1 MSDKSSD
8 LEEDWAIVDKDGELE
23 VSDDGSSSS
32 CSLEVVNLD
41 TEVVAF
47 TNRRSSERSVSPT
60 LGDNESKKSE
70 PTIESGE
77 NSNTAKTSLP
87 ESLDHPDSLCS
98 DDRLSEADAA
108 AIMADIA
115 HVSSMG
121 PVIEEGLLDGST
133 GSSMSSIAQ
142 LKDEE
147 ESSTSSRSSFTALKP
162 DSDDEKGIQ
171 ELSSLISS
179 SNNPTSNVEEQQ
191 TGEVV
196 MEAVVGLSGLSE
208 KNISDVSD
216 NNSDTD
222 SDFIRLEVS
231 ESLDVD
237 NLSSD
242 QSAMTSSS
250 VSSRFSFMS
259 RENSPPEPDHVDD
272 VEVPD
277 IPVEQPAP
285 DNQDG
290 DIHGNEDHQHEEE
303 EDQEDDD
310 HDDDHHGDIPAEIEE
325 IQDAST
331 ESEIDDEENARIES
345 DQSDVSS
352 IPALDDDMSFVNDIG
367 DLPLVAGDVAR
378 QYVHNPNRHLN
389 LKLDIF
395 AILMFTIVV
404 GLGIGHYIATFDEID
419 AYDSIHNS
427 MKNMISQ
434 CEGQRFEQTRT
445 LNNLNK
451 EYDLLMQKF
460 HQSRRDLER
469 LRLQNAALYKEIDSK
484 NTDKEKAE
492 EKETLRLYLKK
503 QINQLETEN
512 QELKQAI
519 GRLKYMIHPAND
531 ISETS
536 QPQFVKKESCDRSVV
551 KVPVEKESHT
561 SDFSLDDLESMHD
574 AAALDNLLLKQEI
587 GKLRYTKHPG
597 NREHVED
604 ESDQPIPGDKE
615 CMKSDSCDP
624 LESILDVADKTDQP
638 VNHENEGPADLR
650 LDDLWV
656 QNKDLIKVRNELE
669 EKKIEL
675 QQFQEKYETLE
686 SQTVINSTNCLTYL
700 LTNLSMADIIS
711 QLDSDMLDKFLNVS
725 FFIANDVKGSV
736 TDFTTIILEE
746 MTKSG
751 EDFFDSI
758 SEVKKTF
765 EKTAETGDGLGEK
778 EMNQSET
785 ENSNNTEERNSKSAP
800 NVKWSEN
807 IKEIMNK
814 TRNKMTNVSQQIK
827 DTWLQVKNLSVK
839 FLTQHEPAVSNTLNK
854 ITDRVVNFGQK
865 IKNKIQRKV
874 KRWYRMSKK
883 QPNPS
888 RSPSKKYVKEN
899 VRKTEKQKREE
910 QYTKTPSEKN
920 HKNSTKKDKKQQKK
934 NNERLRKDER
944 QRIKILQKQQKE
956 FAKAKN
962 KSLKKFKKFQNKILK
977 INEKHFKKMNSDSK
991 SSLLGYVRETSR
1003 LLIGLELDGDVTLWF
1018 DCQMLFWS
1026 NQVDMETLKKE
1037 SIVQCEDRLQ
1047 SWQTEM
1053 LEDKIVE
1060 QDGLGMEADI
1070 PESKESFHGN
1080 NGNHGDVK
1088 DNDHTEQDLHEVN
1101 DDGDDN
1107 GEDDWYEKLE
1117 TYPEPRPDWL
1127 FKRAHNREDIRKQ
1140 ESQPDWIFDRAN
1152 HRKDI
1157 RQHESEPDWVFDR
1170 AHHRE
1175 DIRQH
1180 ESEPDWVFDRAHHRE
1195 NLRQQETEPDWIFN
1209 QAHHRKNRRDHHRES
1224 DWMFDQANNRKEKR
1238 EYRQRHPATFRPNTR
1253 SDHFFDGEVDFDLF

>member
-8 LEEDWAIVDKDGELE
+8 LEEDWALVDKDGELE

-47 TNRRSSERSVSPT
+47 SNRRSSERSVSPSS
-60 LGDNESKKSE
+60 GDIESKKSE
-70 PTIESGE
+70 PTIDSGE
-77 NSNTAKTSLP
+77 NLNTAQTSLP
-87 ESLDHPDSLCS
+87 ESLDNADGSHS
-98 DDRLSEADAA
+98 DDGLSEAEAA
-108 AIMADIA
+108 AILADIS

-121 PVIEEGLLDGST
+121 PLIEEGLLDGST
-133 GSSMSSIAQ
+133 GSSMSSIAH

-147 ESSTSSRSSFTALKP
+147 ESLTSSRSSFTALKP
-162 DSDDEKGIQ
+162 DSDDEKAIQ
-171 ELSSLISS
+171 EISSLISS
-179 SNNPTSNVEEQQ
+179 SSNLTSNVEELQ

-196 MEAVVGLSGLSE
+196 TEAVVGLSGLSE

-231 ESLDVD
+231 ESLEVD

-250 VSSRFSFMS
+250 VSSRFSFIS
-259 RENSPPEPDHVDD
+259 RESSPPEPDHVDD
-272 VEVPD
+272 IEVPD

-290 DIHGNEDHQHEEE
+290 DIQDNEDHQHEE

-310 HDDDHHGDIPAEIEE
+310 HDDDRRGNIPAEIEE

-345 DQSDVSS
+345 DQSDVGS

-389 LKLDIF
+389 LKLDIL

-427 MKNMISQ
+427 MKNMVSQ
-434 CEGQRFEQTRT
+434 CEGQKFEQKRT

-451 EYDLLMQKF
+451 EYDLLIQKY

-551 KVPVEKESHT
+551 KVPGEKEPHI
-561 SDFSLDDLESMHD
+561 SDCSLDDLESMHD

-604 ESDQPIPGDKE
+604 KSDQPIPEEKE
-615 CMKSDSCDP
+615 CPKSSSCDP
-624 LESILDVADKTDQP
+624 FESSHDVEDKTDQP
-638 VNHENEGPADLR
+638 VNLEKDGPADLR

-656 QNKDLIKVRNELE
+656 QNKDLLKVRNELE

-675 QQFQEKYETLE
+675 QQFEEKYETLK
-686 SQTVINSTNCLTYL
+686 SQMVINSTNCLTYL
-700 LTNLSMADIIS
+700 LTNLSMVDIIS
-711 QLDSDMLDKFLNVS
+711 KLDTDMLDKFLNAS
-725 FFIANDVKGSV
+725 FFMAKDMKGSV
-736 TDFTTIILEE
+736 TDFTTEILEQ

-751 EDFFDSI
+751 ADFLDSI
-758 SEVKKTF
+758 SEV
-765 EKTAETGDGLGEK
+765 EKTAETGDGSGEK

-785 ENSNNTEERNSKSAP
+785 ESSNNTDERTRKSPP

-854 ITDRVVNFGQK
+854 ITNKVVNFGHK
-865 IKNKIQRKV
+865 IKNKIERKV
-874 KRWYRMSKK
+874 NRWYRKYKK
-883 QPNPS
+883 QTTPCRHSSHGDKN
-888 RSPSKKYVKEN
+888 YEKEN
-899 VRKTEKQKREE
+899 VQKTEKQKREE
-910 QYTKTPSEKN
+910 QYTKTPKEKN
-920 HKNSTKKDKKQQKK
+920 HKNFSKKDKEQQKK

-944 QRIKILQKQQKE
+944 QRNKIRQKQQKE
-956 FAKAKN
+956 IAKTKN

-1018 DCQMLFWS
+1018 DCQMLFWN
-1026 NQVDMETLKKE
+1026 NQVAMEMIKKE
-1037 SIVQCEDRLQ
+1037 SVVQCEDRLQ

-1053 LEDKIVE
+1053 LEDKILE
-1060 QDGLGMEADI
+1060 QDGG
-1070 PESKESFHGN
+1070 ESFHGN
-1080 NGNHGDVK
+1080 HDDVE
-1088 DNDHTEQDLHEVN
+1088 DNDHAKEDLHDVN
-1101 DDGDDN
+1101 DDGDHD
-1107 GEDDWYEKLE
+1107 GEDGWHENRE
-1117 TYPEPRPDWL
+1117 TYPEPQPDWL

-1140 ESQPDWIFDRAN
+1140 ES
-1152 HRKDI
+1152 
-1157 RQHESEPDWVFDR
+1157 EPDWVFDR
-1170 AHHRE
+1170 ANHRE

-1195 NLRQQETEPDWIFN
+1195 DLRQQESEPDWIFDH
-1209 QAHHRKNRRDHHRES
+1209 AHHRKNSRDHHGES
-1224 DWMFDQANNRKEKR
+1224 DWMFDRANNRKEKR

-1253 SDHFFDGEVDFDLF
+1253 SDHFFDGDVDFDLF